1 MNRRHIFIALG
12 FLALSIGLVAPA
24 EAGGR
29 RPPAPKPPAPKPPT
43 PTVTQVTVVN
53 KTAKNLFV
61 QVGETGTLPDKVGAA
76 QAAGAKVINAGATA
90 VFTPAKAGDNDIRA
104 TDMALLNNLS
114 IPNQSV
120 ADGAYPLKQQGGDF
134 FTVAANKNTT
144 VEITQ
149 PNTNAAM
156 LFKVK

>member
-1 MNRRHIFIALG
+1 MNRRQMCIVLG

-29 RPPAPKPPAPKPPT
+29 RPTPRPPVPPVPPVT
-43 PTVTQVTVVN
+43 ATQVTVVN

-61 QVGETGTLPDKVGAA
+61 QVGEAGTLPNNVGAA
-76 QAAGAKVINAGATA
+76 QAGGAKVINAGATA

-104 TDMALLNNLS
+104 TDMAVLNNLNF
-114 IPNQSV
+114 PNQSV
-120 ADGAYPLKQQGGDF
+120 ADGAYPIRQQGGDT
-134 FTVAANKNTT
+134 FTAAAKKNTT

-149 PNTNAAM
+149 PNVNAAM
-156 LFKVK
+156 LFNVK